1 MLAENEFSIEEE
13 EVDEET
19 EEKVRE
25 TFILLYFIVFFN
37 TLYCICDVKHCPKKL
52 ISAYSHRFDDQF
64 SILKLFWKIQ
74 IVLKDILL
82 HKNTLICRSLS
93 L

>member
-25 TFILLYFIVFFN
+25 TLLSYILQF
-37 TLYCICDVKHCPKKL
+37 
-52 ISAYSHRFDDQF
+52 YSTT
-64 SILKLFWKIQ
+64 ILCT
-74 IVLKDILL
+74 VLPCK
-82 HKNTLICRSLS
+82 T
-93 L
+93 

>member
-25 TFILLYFIVFFN
+25 LYFIV
-37 TLYCICDVKHCPKKL
+37 
-52 ISAYSHRFDDQF
+52 
-64 SILKLFWKIQ
+64 LFTTVYGKSS
-74 IVLKDILL
+74 IVLKNLFQ
-82 HKNTLICRSLS
+82 LITVFRRTIFHPQVNL
-93 L
+93 

>member
-1 MLAENEFSIEEE
+1 LGVNFPKIFGETIFCRKMLAENEFSIEEE

-25 TFILLYFIVFFN
+25 TFILLYFIV
-37 TLYCICDVKHCPKKL
+37 
-52 ISAYSHRFDDQF
+52 
-64 SILKLFWKIQ
+64 Q
-74 IVLKDILL
+74 IVLKDILV
-82 HKNTLICRSLS
+82 HKNTLSCRSLS

>member
-25 TFILLYFIVFFN
+25 TFILLYFIV
-37 TLYCICDVKHCPKKL
+37 
-52 ISAYSHRFDDQF
+52 
-64 SILKLFWKIQ
+64 Q
-74 IVLKDILL
+74 IVLKDILV
-82 HKNTLICRSLS
+82 HKNTLSCRSLS